1 MEFLGKLPLYI
12 ALCRPINLILAG
24 LTQWGVHQYILK
36 PFLPV
41 EILEGPLLLLFIL
54 CTACLMAGG
63 FVINDILDLESD
75 VINRPLKPL
84 SSLRISKS
92 SAVVFYELLL
102 LSGAVLAVYI
112 AWKIGELPL
121 AMMYFGWAFLLFAY
135 SKWWKGTVL
144 VGNGIVSLFV
154 ASVPAMM
161 LFAERA
167 AFFAIQHVYLK
178 KMIYELILMMVVLSF
193 LINFVREIAKDV
205 EDESGDSIAGYQT
218 LVIKYGKKAA
228 KIMMLCLIFITM
240 LVCGIWIFFTSISLT
255 LQQVAMM
262 GLFII
267 APLGVAIQIL
277 TSSTHKRNMSDLSAL
292 LRWILLAGVITC
304 LTFSQSLP
312 GGG

>member
-1 MEFLGKLPLYI
+1 
-12 ALCRPINLILAG
+12 
-24 LTQWGVHQYILK
+24 
-36 PFLPV
+36 
-41 EILEGPLLLLFIL
+41 
-54 CTACLMAGG
+54 
-63 FVINDILDLESD
+63 
-75 VINRPLKPL
+75 
-84 SSLRISKS
+84 
-92 SAVVFYELLL
+92 
-102 LSGAVLAVYI
+102 
-112 AWKIGELPL
+112 
-121 AMMYFGWAFLLFAY
+121 
-135 SKWWKGTVL
+135 
-144 VGNGIVSLFV
+144 
-154 ASVPAMM
+154 
-161 LFAERA
+161 
-167 AFFAIQHVYLK
+167 
-178 KMIYELILMMVVLSF
+178 LMMVVLSF

-312 GGG
+312 GEG